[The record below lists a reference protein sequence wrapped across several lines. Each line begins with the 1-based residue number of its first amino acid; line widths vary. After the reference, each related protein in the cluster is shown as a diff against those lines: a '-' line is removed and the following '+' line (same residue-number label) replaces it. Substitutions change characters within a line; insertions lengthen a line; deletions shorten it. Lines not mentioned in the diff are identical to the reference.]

1 MSNILEYR
9 TTPAPIVLTGARPGV
24 DWKGS
29 KDFEFTIGSSSSPA
43 IAHDFFSPWFYFIFN
58 RYIIII
64 KQKWKIYST
73 SRTALF
79 FTAW

>member
-9 TTPAPIVLTGARPGV
+9 TTPAPIDLSGARPGV

-43 IAHDFFSPWFYFIFN
+43 IAHDFFSPWFYFNF
-58 RYIIII
+58 
-64 KQKWKIYST
+64 
-73 SRTALF
+73 
-79 FTAW
+79 